1 MLTRCPHCQTTF
13 RVAPEQLKARLG
25 QVRCGTCRGVFNA
38 IDSLADEVPVVIGP
52 TAEPVAAAPE
62 PILETETEAEAKPEP
77 VPEPASSATPE
88 DDSPPPPAEPGG
100 EETAVPA
107 ATETMSTV
115 ATVATVVVNAE
126 KTPVPAAWEIIS
138 EPPPPRRW
146 PWITGLL
153 ILLVLAAG
161 QLLYIFRVEL
171 AVLVPE
177 LRPALLA
184 GCEQLGCT
192 LPRPRR
198 AELIGIESSDLAP
211 MDEGR
216 LLLTATL
223 KNRAPFDQEYPHLE
237 LTLTDTRD
245 TALLKKVLAPTEY
258 LPADHAAHATNAGF
272 AANAEVAVRLPL
284 EISGLPAVGYRLY
297 LFYP

>member
-25 QVRCGTCRGVFNA
+25 QVRCGACRGVFNA
-38 IDSLADEVPVVIGP
+38 IDSLADEVPVLIGP
-52 TAEPVAAAPE
+52 TTEAVEAPPE
-62 PILETETEAEAKPEP
+62 PILETETEAKPEP
-77 VPEPASSATPE
+77 VPEPASSATSE
-88 DDSPPPPAEPGG
+88 DDSPPPPAEPGD
-100 EETAVPA
+100 EATAVA
-107 ATETMSTV
+107 TATETMSTF
-115 ATVATVVVNAE
+115 AAVATVVVTAE

-146 PWITGLL
+146 PWIAGLL
-153 ILLVLAAG
+153 ILLVLVAG

-171 AVLVPE
+171 AVLAPE

-184 GCEQLGCT
+184 ACEQLGCT

-211 MDEGR
+211 MDAGR

-258 LPADHAAHATNAGF
+258 LPADHASSGF
-272 AANAEVAVRLPL
+272 AANAETSLRLPL
-284 EISGLPAVGYRLY
+284 EISGLSAVGYRLY
-297 LFYP
+297 IFYP

>member
-1 MLTRCPHCQTTF
+1 MG
-13 RVAPEQLKARLG
+13 K
-25 QVRCGTCRGVFNA
+25 
-38 IDSLADEVPVVIGP
+38 
-52 TAEPVAAAPE
+52 
-62 PILETETEAEAKPEP
+62 
-77 VPEPASSATPE
+77 
-88 DDSPPPPAEPGG
+88 PPPF
-100 EETAVPA
+100 
-107 ATETMSTV
+107 
-115 ATVATVVVNAE
+115 
-126 KTPVPAAWEIIS
+126 
-138 EPPPPRRW
+138 RRW
-146 PWITGLL
+146 PWIAGLL

-171 AVLVPE
+171 AVLAPE

-192 LPRPRR
+192 LPRPQK
-198 AELIGIESSDLAP
+198 AELIGIESSDLTPTEAT
-211 MDEGR
+211 GAAGASR

-237 LTLTDTRD
+237 LTLTDTQD

-258 LPADHAAHATNAGF
+258 LPADQDAATGF
-272 AANAEVAVRLPL
+272 AANAEIAVRLPL

>member
-38 IDSLADEVPVVIGP
+38 IDSLADEVPVVIVP
-52 TAEPVAAAPE
+52 TAEAVETPPE
-62 PILETETEAEAKPEP
+62 PILETATEAAAKPE
-77 VPEPASSATPE
+77 PEPASSATPE
-88 DDSPPPPAEPGG
+88 DDSPPPPAEPGD
-100 EETAVPA
+100 EATAVAA

-115 ATVATVVVNAE
+115 ATVATVVNAE

-146 PWITGLL
+146 PWIAGLL

-171 AVLVPE
+171 AVLAPE

-184 GCEQLGCT
+184 ACERLGCT
-192 LPRPRR
+192 LPRPQK

>member
-25 QVRCGTCRGVFNA
+25 QVRCGTCRGLFNA
-38 IDSLADEVPVVIGP
+38 IDSLADEVPVVIVP
-52 TAEPVAAAPE
+52 TAEAVETPPE
-62 PILETETEAEAKPEP
+62 PILETETEAAAEPEP

-88 DDSPPPPAEPGG
+88 DDSPPPPAEPGD
-100 EETAVPA
+100 EATAVAA
-107 ATETMSTV
+107 ATKTMSTV
-115 ATVATVVVNAE
+115 ANVVDAE

-146 PWITGLL
+146 PWIAGLL

-171 AVLVPE
+171 AVLAPE

-184 GCEQLGCT
+184 ACEQLGCT
-192 LPRPRR
+192 LPRPQK

-237 LTLTDTRD
+237 LTLTDTQD
-245 TALLKKVLAPTEY
+245 TALLKKVLAPAAY
-258 LPADHAAHATNAGF
+258 LPAAHATNAGF

>member
-25 QVRCGTCRGVFNA
+25 QVRCGTCRRVFNA
-38 IDSLADEVPVVIGP
+38 IDSLADEVPVVIVP
-52 TAEPVAAAPE
+52 TAEAVETPPE
-62 PILETETEAEAKPEP
+62 PILETATEAEAEAKPEP

-88 DDSPPPPAEPGG
+88 DDSPPPPAEPGD
-100 EETAVPA
+100 EATAVAA

-115 ATVATVVVNAE
+115 ANVVVDAE

-146 PWITGLL
+146 PWIAGLL

-171 AVLVPE
+171 AVLAPE

-184 GCEQLGCT
+184 ACEQLDCT
-192 LPRPRR
+192 LPRPRK

-237 LTLTDTRD
+237 LTLTDTQD
-245 TALLKKVLAPTEY
+245 TALLKKVLAPAAY
-258 LPADHAAHATNAGF
+258 LPAAHATNAGF

>member
-1 MLTRCPHCQTTF
+1 MLTRCPHCETTF
-13 RVAPEQLKARLG
+13 RVAPEQLKLRQG
-25 QVRCGTCRGVFNA
+25 QVRCGACRGVFSA
-38 IDSLADEVPVVIGP
+38 LDSLADEVPVLIGP
-52 TAEPVAAAPE
+52 TAEPVEAPPE
-62 PILETETEAEAKPEP
+62 PILETEIEAEAKPEP
-77 VPEPASSATPE
+77 VPEPASSAPPE

-100 EETAVPA
+100 EETALAA
-107 ATETMSTV
+107 ATETP
-115 ATVATVVVNAE
+115 ATVVVNVE

-138 EPPPPRRW
+138 APPPPRRW
-146 PWITGLL
+146 PWIAGLL

-171 AVLVPE
+171 AVLAPE

-184 GCEQLGCT
+184 ACEQLDCT
-192 LPRPRR
+192 LPRPQR

-211 MDEGR
+211 MGEGR

-237 LTLTDTRD
+237 LTLTDTQD
-245 TALLKKVLAPTEY
+245 TALLKKVLAPAEY